1 MRKVS
6 TLRDK
11 PVKSEELNN
20 ARSSEVLCID
30 EVEEELTFTKGSET
44 SI

>member
-20 ARSSEVLCID
+20 ARLSEVLCID